1 MTRVAD
7 VVVGDTLRVR
17 REYAPVPSGDA
28 DILDDVLLRDS
39 ETGEFVGAHCRL
51 VGDDAAVLADRLRVW
66 GRGYGAWFG
75 KNPTK
80 HSFRLSGINNQ
91 HRTFGFAAPSPLRQ
105 NYGSRISRFNLEE
118 PDAALLLDRLA
129 VTCWEQFE
137 DLLPAAARSHREI
150 TDAIHPGW
158 LMGGGLS
165 GWTSGIVNRTA
176 ALPYHRDSGNLPASW
191 SAMVVLRSRIDGG
204 HLDIPELG
212 TVLRCD
218 DLSLT
223 LFNGQSYLHG
233 VTPFTSRSNVG
244 YRLSVVFYTKS
255 AFANAA
261 APGVDEIR
269 RAQKRATENADSHRQ
284 EAP

>member
-1 MTRVAD
+1 MRVVD
-7 VVVGDTLRVR
+7 VTLGDTARSS
-17 REYAPVPSGDA
+17 REYAPVPQYAA
-28 DILDDVLLRDS
+28 DLLDDVLLRDS
-39 ETGEFVGAHCRL
+39 GTGKFVGAHRRL
-51 VGDDAAVLADRLRVW
+51 VGDDSAVLADRLRLW
-66 GRGYGAWFG
+66 GRGYRDWFG

-118 PDAALLLDRLA
+118 PAAGLLLDRLA
-129 VTCWEQFE
+129 VRCWEQFV
-137 DLLPAAARSHREI
+137 DLLPAAAGHHREI
-150 TDAIHPGW
+150 TEAIHPGW

-165 GWTSGIVNRTA
+165 GWTSGIINRTA
-176 ALPYHRDSGNLPASW
+176 ALPYHRDSGNLPDSW
-191 SAMVVLRSRIDGG
+191 SAMVVLRDQIDGG

-212 TVLRCD
+212 AVLRCD

-233 VTPFTSRSNVG
+233 VTPFTSRSNAG
-244 YRLSVVFYTKS
+244 YRFSFVFYTKS
-255 AFANAA
+255 GFANAA

-269 RAQKRATENADSHRQ
+269 RAQRRATENADSHR
-284 EAP
+284 AS